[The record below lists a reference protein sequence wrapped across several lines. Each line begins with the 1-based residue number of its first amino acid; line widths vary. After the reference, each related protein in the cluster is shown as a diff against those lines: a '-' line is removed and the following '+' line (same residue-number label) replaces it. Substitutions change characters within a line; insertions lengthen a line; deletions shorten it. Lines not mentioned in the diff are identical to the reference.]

1 MVCDDTCELL
11 LTRKAHRSLAVQSFY
26 WGSTTEAHQFT
37 RLISGSIL
45 LPLQAG
51 HKASVLFLVWPAPT
65 LNHIVGFRYEGTQ
78 NIYFLRTPL
87 KKTTGFCAPAELG
100 NRPKRKRVCCDKLKK
115 KKKATNPLQFL
126 LFVPYSR
133 NQATSCLVL
142 ASRMWQKCRTL
153 SKCGSRETQQCLLP
167 RWELCQYCVHESEL
181 ASWGEEHVETMA
193 TTVIMT
199 RAPAEPGQTRRTT
212 CLTHEIIRNN

>member
-11 LTRKAHRSLAVQSFY
+11 LTRKAHQNLAVQSFY

-51 HKASVLFLVWPAPT
+51 HKASVLFLVWPAPA

-126 LFVPYSR
+126 LLVPYSR
-133 NQATSCLVL
+133 NQAASCLVL
-142 ASRMWQKCRTL
+142 ASR
-153 SKCGSRETQQCLLP
+153 CGRSAEHYPNVVLEKPSSVCS
-167 RWELCQYCVHESEL
+167 HAGSS
-181 ASWGEEHVETMA
+181 ASTACMSPSW
-193 TTVIMT
+193 
-199 RAPAEPGQTRRTT
+199 PPGGRSM
-212 CLTHEIIRNN
+212 

>member
-51 HKASVLFLVWPAPT
+51 HKASVLFLVWPAPA

-115 KKKATNPLQFL
+115 KKKPQILCSSFC
-126 LFVPYSR
+126 LFPTLETRPPRAWFWPVECGRSAEHYP
-133 NQATSCLVL
+133 NVVL
-142 ASRMWQKCRTL
+142 EKPSSVCSHAGSSASTACMSL
-153 SKCGSRETQQCLLP
+153 SWP
-167 RWELCQYCVHESEL
+167 
-181 ASWGEEHVETMA
+181 
-193 TTVIMT
+193 
-199 RAPAEPGQTRRTT
+199 PGGRSM
-212 CLTHEIIRNN
+212 